1 MSAVLRGLSSKA
13 TAGLLADL
21 AGLAARADH
30 GSGMAIRFESAG
42 GVEMARRVRAGER
55 ADLLVLDDDVM
66 RALDDEGLLVPGSR
80 RELFVSDVV
89 LAVSEG
95 SAVPALRTVDDL
107 GAVLRG
113 AGSVGYS
120 TGPSGR
126 ALLAWLERAGL
137 ADAVGPRL
145 VQAPPGVPVARL
157 VAEGRCP
164 VGIQQRSEMDGA
176 TGVVVVGPLPG
187 DAAITSTFTGA
198 VLASTDRPGEAT
210 RAVAFLGSADVAA
223 AVEAGGMHP
232 ARS

>member
-1 MSAVLRGLSSKA
+1 MSDPLRGLSSKA

-21 AGLAARADH
+21 AGLAAHADP
-30 GSGMAIRFESAG
+30 GPGVSIRFESAG
-42 GVEMARRVRAGER
+42 GVEVARRVRAGEH
-55 ADLLVLDDDVM
+55 ADVLVLDDDVM

-89 LAVSEG
+89 LAVPQG
-95 SAVPALRTVDDL
+95 SHVPALRTVDDL
-107 GAVLRG
+107 VAVLRG

-126 ALLAWLERAGL
+126 ALVAWLERAGIGEE
-137 ADAVGPRL
+137 VGPRL
-145 VQAPPGVPVARL
+145 VQARPGVPVARL

-164 VGIQQRSEMDGA
+164 VGIQQRSEMDGT

-198 VLASTDRPGEAT
+198 VLATSDRPDEAS
-210 RAVAFLGSADVAA
+210 RAVGFLGSADVGA
-223 AVEAGGMHP
+223 AVEAAGMHP